1 MIGSDLLCKSE
12 PIPFQKALNDDL
24 DMVSADFFGEHIVG
38 FKVF

>member
-12 PIPFQKALNDDL
+12 PILFQKALNGDL
-24 DMVSADFFGEHIVG
+24 DMVSADFWGEYIVG